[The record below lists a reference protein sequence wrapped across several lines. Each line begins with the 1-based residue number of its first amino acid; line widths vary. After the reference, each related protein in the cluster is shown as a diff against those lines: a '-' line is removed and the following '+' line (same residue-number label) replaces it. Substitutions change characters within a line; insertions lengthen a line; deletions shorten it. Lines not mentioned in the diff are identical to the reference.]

1 MSEAALLQA
10 IIDSPDDDG
19 LRLVYA
25 DFLEERGEPERAT
38 FIRVQIELAN
48 LPQADERRVSL
59 EAKERELPGHFV
71 PVERAARPR

>member
-1 MSEAALLQA
+1 MTHDALLQA
-10 IIDSPDDDG
+10 IIGSPHDDG

-25 DFLEERGEPERAT
+25 DFLEENGQPDRAA

-48 LPQADERRVSL
+48 LPQADERRASL

-71 PVERAARPR
+71 PVT